1 MRKVRKL
8 ISNKGEKK
16 NVFRRNKNKLKKK
29 GGGGGVCCQT
39 RTNNLSPKE

>member
-8 ISNKGEKK
+8 ISNKGEKI

-29 GGGGGVCCQT
+29 GGGGRSVLPNTHQ
-39 RTNNLSPKE
+39 

>member
-16 NVFRRNKNKLKKK
+16 NVFRRNKNKLKKR
-29 GGGGGVCCQT
+29 GGGRSVLPNTHQ
-39 RTNNLSPKE
+39 